1 MPVSIYIIFIILV
14 LITFQG
20 GSKNICFFRL
30 SFDNRIYIFSVW
42 QHVVCMGLDRNNIPD
57 EYLCEVCEP
66 RPVDRKR
73 AKAMQA
79 RRRSEL
85 YHHSSSSD
93 ESGGNRSFKS
103 KNKLKGPQKTDKN
116 STKTYS
122 ANMKKMLDKKMDRV
136 LNKDLSNK
144 NHWRTIPTHLHI
156 IFEIILSFA

>member
-1 MPVSIYIIFIILV
+1 
-14 LITFQG
+14 
-20 GSKNICFFRL
+20 
-30 SFDNRIYIFSVW
+30 
-42 QHVVCMGLDRNNIPD
+42 MGLDRNNIPD

-122 ANMKKMLDKKMDRV
+122 ANMKKILDKKMDRV
-136 LNKDLSNK
+136 LNKDLANK
-144 NHWRTIPTHLHI
+144 KAFHSKVPKKTAAQALSMLNNKTSQP
-156 IFEIILSFA
+156 SFASSTMIPQQLLPTNLLENNLNMFVYFNLSLI